1 MKIPS
6 IMKINKHKRFNYTP
20 RYYDPVKERI
30 EEKITEARIAQG
42 KEVEDTRGRTG
53 YSVRISDAFSRR
65 ERHTRNVG
73 SIRLVFL
80 LSIVLVLASY
90 VMYGGENIQIAGL
103 TLNYGEYFPYVLGIV
118 IVGYIF
124 LRLKRKV

>member
-1 MKIPS
+1 
-6 IMKINKHKRFNYTP
+6 MKINKHKRFNFTP

-42 KEVEDTRGRTG
+42 KEVESSEGRTG

-65 ERHTRNVG
+65 ERQTRSVG
-73 SIRLVFL
+73 AFRLVFL
-80 LSIVLVLASY
+80 LSIILVLASY
-90 VMYGGENIQIAGL
+90 VMYGSETIKIAGL
-103 TLNYGEYFPYVLGIV
+103 SLNYGEYFPYVLGIV